1 MKRLALSLCLISG
14 ATWVWS
20 QSGSIPLPLD
30 TLDHWYAVKRTTED
44 VAKTYG
50 VLWAAKRTEADSC
63 SSLVESKDRSIAD
76 LRRAYA
82 SLEAENR
89 ANEERYR
96 EAFLA
101 GERRKRRAPWVAAAF
116 FGLGLFLG
124 SR

>member
-1 MKRLALSLCLISG
+1 
-14 ATWVWS
+14 VWS